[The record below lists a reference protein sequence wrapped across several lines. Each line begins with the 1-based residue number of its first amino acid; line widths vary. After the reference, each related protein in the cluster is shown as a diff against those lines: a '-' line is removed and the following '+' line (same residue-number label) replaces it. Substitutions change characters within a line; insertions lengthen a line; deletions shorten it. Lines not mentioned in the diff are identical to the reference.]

1 MAEVKDVL
9 QKVDDYCTE
18 KQYTLDDSFRS
29 QFSEKFVGANAD
41 ADVNDE
47 NVLKSIKF
55 NLDTAFSATSKGIKS
70 KEETWKQKEADYL
83 KQIEEAKKSSKG
95 DVKPPKVKGE
105 SELPEEVMKKLEE
118 LDKFKSASE
127 KQEKRAEILAAARRS
142 VREDLHDELSD
153 ILDMM
158 TIDYTKDSK
167 ALADEL
173 SAKVTKIFK
182 NKIGDVRPKSAES
195 KSKRMED
202 IIGSVGT
209 VKI

>member
-70 KEETWKQKEADYL
+70 HEETWKQKEADYL
-83 KQIEEAKKSSKG
+83 RQIEEAKKSSKG
-95 DVKPPKVKGE
+95 EVKPPKVKGE

-127 KQEKRAEILAAARRS
+127 KQEKRAEILAAAKRS

-153 ILDMM
+153 ILDMT

-195 KSKRMED
+195 KSKLEED
-202 IIGSVGT
+202 LIKAVGT